1 MQQSQTVSQE
11 EKPTVPVFSTNYG
24 ETSVTGGNKLSEG
37 NVVYHEKYGRGVVEQ
52 IISYGKKTLCSIQFD
67 NVGRRLLD
75 PKLADLKMV

>member
-1 MQQSQTVSQE
+1 MYT
-11 EKPTVPVFSTNYG
+11 TNYS
-24 ETSVTGGNKLSEG
+24 ETTAVSGSQKLSEG

-75 PKLADLKMV
+75 PKLADLKIV